1 MTATAIKD
9 EVRKL
14 PRSEQLSL
22 IQYIVQILQT
32 EDDFTLSDAWKTEL
46 DRRDEA
52 FRNGEEKLY
61 SWTEAQKILTSQK

>member
-32 EDDFTLSDAWKTEL
+32 EDDFALSDAWKTEL

-61 SWTEAQKILTSQK
+61 SWAEAQKMLSSQK